1 MPRSRREVLV
11 AGASVAAAGCFPD
24 VGGRWPTVSEA
35 CAPDGELF
43 PPEVASAVA
52 ETFRDDAVAVDP
64 LTSRTTVDP
73 AAVRQMLDGLLA
85 ALVPQGSPWASLLPD
100 WSPAMRIGIKVNTLN
115 DSCPTSVAVTRALV
129 DSLVE
134 RLGASRENIIV
145 WDRRL
150 DELERAG
157 FTAAAVGAKVLG
169 TYRDI
174 GDESG
179 PGYGEPSCGVVAGA
193 APRLSRIL
201 TELTDVTLNLP
212 VLKTHAICGVTGALK
227 NVYGLIDNPGAYHAN
242 LNTALPELYR
252 LPPIRKAL
260 RFHLL
265 DALVAVTTGGTS
277 SPADTVPRRLL
288 ASVDPLALD
297 SRALALV
304 EELRAQKQVGL
315 PPVDRA
321 YLKWL
326 ENAHAKGL
334 GTLEYRLLTAPGGP

>member
-1 MPRSRREVLV
+1 M
-11 AGASVAAAGCFPD
+11 AGASAAAAGCFPN

-35 CAPDGELF
+35 CAPGEALE
-43 PPEVASAVA
+43 PPAAASPVA
-52 ETFRDDAVAVDP
+52 EIFRDDAVVVD
-64 LTSRTTVDP
+64 
-73 AAVRQMLDGLLA
+73 AATGRAALQPGPVRAMLEALLA
-85 ALVPQGSPWASLLPD
+85 ALVPQGEPWAALLPD
-100 WSPAMRIGIKVNTLN
+100 WTPATRIGIKVNALN
-115 DSCPTSVAVTRALV
+115 DSCPTSVVLTRALV

-134 RLGASRENIIV
+134 GLGASRENILV

-150 DELERAG
+150 DELARCG
-157 FTAAAVGAKVLG
+157 FTEAAVGAKVLG
-169 TYRDI
+169 TWRDV

-179 PGYGEPSCGVVAGA
+179 PGYGDPTCGVVAGA
-193 APRLSRIL
+193 SPRLARIL
-201 TELTDVTLNLP
+201 TDLTDLTINVP

-227 NVYGLIDNPGAYHAN
+227 NIYGLIDNPGAYHAN
-242 LNTALPELYR
+242 INTALPELYR
-252 LPPIRKAL
+252 LPPIRNAL
-260 RFHLL
+260 RFHVI

-288 ASVDPLALD
+288 ASADPLALD

-304 EELRAQKQVGL
+304 DQLRDEKQVNL

-334 GTLEYRLLTAPGGP
+334 GSLEYRLLAAG